1 MFTALLAFWLTSSY
15 FSVDVYNWWYIGLYP
30 GFLGILCSIIGK
42 KDKQKKNYTIWS
54 LPCGMEQIWDAK
66 ILVGIKMSAVAV
78 AGLTLFSMMGQML
91 LESVGNLK
99 MRQAI
104 PISAQILAGIV
115 LWLTTLWEI
124 PFCLLLAQKISTFLM
139 LVIHV
144 GIYSILSTSVS
155 LKPWFALFPGAITS
169 RLMCVVIKVMPNG
182 LPFEPGQV
190 TYSPELGRVSGLL
203 IGIPAA
209 LLWFLVFWLAGRTW
223 FESRWQ
229 NDKTCDGKCPGGTFE
244 NEAYFFNSVSCG
256 GAGYHRWFHA
266 VLLSRDH
273 RKSHGT
279 DHGIF

>member
-1 MFTALLAFWLTSSY
+1 M
-15 FSVDVYNWWYIGLYP
+15 
-30 GFLGILCSIIGK
+30 
-42 KDKQKKNYTIWS
+42 
-54 LPCGMEQIWDAK
+54 
-66 ILVGIKMSAVAV
+66 
-78 AGLTLFSMMGQML
+78 
-91 LESVGNLK
+91 
-99 MRQAI
+99 
-104 PISAQILAGIV
+104 
-115 LWLTTLWEI
+115 WLTTLWEI

-223 FESRWQ
+223 F
-229 NDKTCDGKCPGGTFE
+229 
-244 NEAYFFNSVSCG
+244 
-256 GAGYHRWFHA
+256 
-266 VLLSRDH
+266 
-273 RKSHGT
+273 RKQVAE
-279 DHGIF
+279 

>member
-1 MFTALLAFWLTSSY
+1 
-15 FSVDVYNWWYIGLYP
+15 
-30 GFLGILCSIIGK
+30 
-42 KDKQKKNYTIWS
+42 
-54 LPCGMEQIWDAK
+54 
-66 ILVGIKMSAVAV
+66 
-78 AGLTLFSMMGQML
+78 
-91 LESVGNLK
+91 

-104 PISAQILAGIV
+104 PIPAQILAGIV

-203 IGIPAA
+203 IGIPCRIS
-209 LLWFLVFWLAGRTW
+209 VVSGILAGR
-223 FESRWQ
+223 Q
-229 NDKTCDGKCPGGTFE
+229 NMVSKAGGRMTKRVMGSVRAELLKMKHTFLIPLHVAVPVIIAGFMLFYYRGTIG
-244 NEAYFFNSVSCG
+244 NPMGQTMAYFE
-256 GAGYHRWFHA
+256 
-266 VLLSRDH
+266 LI
-273 RKSHGT
+273 
-279 DHGIF
+279 GIGFRLW

>member
-1 MFTALLAFWLTSSY
+1 MVTALRHGTDLGRKNPCRNK
-15 FSVDVYNWWYIGLYP
+15 DVG
-30 GFLGILCSIIGK
+30 GCSCWT
-42 KDKQKKNYTIWS
+42 Y
-54 LPCGMEQIWDAK
+54 
-66 ILVGIKMSAVAV
+66 AV
-78 AGLTLFSMMGQML
+78 SMMGQML

-104 PISAQILAGIV
+104 PIPAQILAGIV

-223 FESRWQ
+223 F
-229 NDKTCDGKCPGGTFE
+229 
-244 NEAYFFNSVSCG
+244 
-256 GAGYHRWFHA
+256 
-266 VLLSRDH
+266 
-273 RKSHGT
+273 RKQVAE
-279 DHGIF
+279 

>member
-1 MFTALLAFWLTSSY
+1 MMYRMKQNAAGLASICILSTMVMVMVSTTVCMFVGF
-15 FSVDVYNWWYIGLYP
+15 DDEINILYP
-30 GFLGILCSIIGK
+30 YEINVQTGYSEVKENVSEQSSDII
-42 KDKQKKNYTIWS
+42 QFI
-54 LPCGMEQIWDAK
+54 
-66 ILVGIKMSAVAV
+66 VAV

-104 PISAQILAGIV
+104 PIPAQVLAGIV

-223 FESRWQ
+223 F
-229 NDKTCDGKCPGGTFE
+229 
-244 NEAYFFNSVSCG
+244 
-256 GAGYHRWFHA
+256 
-266 VLLSRDH
+266 
-273 RKSHGT
+273 RKQVAE
-279 DHGIF
+279 

>member
-1 MFTALLAFWLTSSY
+1 MTKRVMGSVRAELLKMKHTFLIPFHVAVPVIIAGFMLFYYRGTIGNPMGQTMAY
-15 FSVDVYNWWYIGLYP
+15 FELIGIGLP
-30 GFLGILCSIIGK
+30 FVVSIVCAGNIGLEEQNHFQVFLGNYKVKGK
-42 KDKQKKNYTIWS
+42 GFVVKGVV
-54 LPCGMEQIWDAK
+54 LFGMGVLAIFGA
-66 ILVGIKMSAVAV
+66 AVAV

-104 PISAQILAGIV
+104 PIPAQILAGIV

-223 FESRWQ
+223 F
-229 NDKTCDGKCPGGTFE
+229 
-244 NEAYFFNSVSCG
+244 
-256 GAGYHRWFHA
+256 
-266 VLLSRDH
+266 
-273 RKSHGT
+273 RKQVAE
-279 DHGIF
+279 

>member
-1 MFTALLAFWLTSSY
+1 MRHYFQAEQLKYRHTSVAAITLGMPMFTALLAFWLTSSY

-99 MRQAI
+99 MR
-104 PISAQILAGIV
+104 
-115 LWLTTLWEI
+115 LTTLWEI

-223 FESRWQ
+223 F
-229 NDKTCDGKCPGGTFE
+229 
-244 NEAYFFNSVSCG
+244 
-256 GAGYHRWFHA
+256 
-266 VLLSRDH
+266 
-273 RKSHGT
+273 RKQVAE
-279 DHGIF
+279 

>member
-1 MFTALLAFWLTSSY
+1 MLRKTGVPRVEHMMKEYPFQLSGGQRQRVMIAMALVCKPEILIADEPTTAL
-15 FSVDVYNWWYIGLYP
+15 DV
-30 GFLGILCSIIGK
+30 
-42 KDKQKKNYTIWS
+42 TI
-54 LPCGMEQIWDAK
+54 Q
-66 ILVGIKMSAVAV
+66 
-78 AGLTLFSMMGQML
+78 
-91 LESVGNLK
+91 
-99 MRQAI
+99 
-104 PISAQILAGIV
+104 AQILAGIV
-115 LWLTTLWEI
+115 LWITTLWEI

-223 FESRWQ
+223 F
-229 NDKTCDGKCPGGTFE
+229 
-244 NEAYFFNSVSCG
+244 
-256 GAGYHRWFHA
+256 
-266 VLLSRDH
+266 
-273 RKSHGT
+273 RKQVAE
-279 DHGIF
+279 

>member
-1 MFTALLAFWLTSSY
+1 MKHYFQAEQLKYRHTSVAAITLGMPVFTALLAFWLTSSY
-15 FSVDVYNWWYIGLYP
+15 FPLMCTTGGTSGCIR
-30 GFLGILCSIIGK
+30 GFWAFCAASSGKGQTEKELHDMVTALRHGTDLGR
-42 KDKQKKNYTIWS
+42 
-54 LPCGMEQIWDAK
+54 K

-104 PISAQILAGIV
+104 PIPAQILAGIV

-223 FESRWQ
+223 F
-229 NDKTCDGKCPGGTFE
+229 
-244 NEAYFFNSVSCG
+244 
-256 GAGYHRWFHA
+256 
-266 VLLSRDH
+266 
-273 RKSHGT
+273 RKQVAE
-279 DHGIF
+279 

>member
-1 MFTALLAFWLTSSY
+1 MKHYFQAEQLKYRHTSVAAITFGMPVFTALLAFWLTSSY
-15 FSVDVYNWWYIGLYP
+15 FSIDVYNWWYIGLYP

-54 LPCGMEQIWDAK
+54 LPCGLEQIWDAK

-104 PISAQILAGIV
+104 PIPAQILAGIV

-139 LVIHV
+139 LMIHV

-190 TYSPELGRVSGLL
+190 TYSR
-203 IGIPAA
+203 
-209 LLWFLVFWLAGRTW
+209 
-223 FESRWQ
+223 
-229 NDKTCDGKCPGGTFE
+229 
-244 NEAYFFNSVSCG
+244 NS
-256 GAGYHRWFHA
+256 AE
-266 VLLSRDH
+266 
-273 RKSHGT
+273 
-279 DHGIF
+279 

>member
-1 MFTALLAFWLTSSY
+1 MKHYFQAEQLKYRHTSVAAITFGMPVFTALLAFWLTSSY

-30 GFLGILCSIIGK
+30 AFLGILCSIIGK

-66 ILVGIKMSAVAV
+66 ILVGM
-78 AGLTLFSMMGQML
+78 
-91 LESVGNLK
+91 K

-104 PISAQILAGIV
+104 PIPAQILAGIV

-223 FESRWQ
+223 F
-229 NDKTCDGKCPGGTFE
+229 
-244 NEAYFFNSVSCG
+244 
-256 GAGYHRWFHA
+256 
-266 VLLSRDH
+266 
-273 RKSHGT
+273 RKQVAE
-279 DHGIF
+279 

>member
-1 MFTALLAFWLTSSY
+1 MNHETLFSGGTVKIPSYLRGSNYARYAGVYGVAGILADLFL

-42 KDKQKKNYTIWS
+42 RTNRKELHDMVTA
-54 LPCGMEQIWDAK
+54 LRHGTDLGRK

-104 PISAQILAGIV
+104 PIPAQILAGIV

-223 FESRWQ
+223 F
-229 NDKTCDGKCPGGTFE
+229 
-244 NEAYFFNSVSCG
+244 
-256 GAGYHRWFHA
+256 
-266 VLLSRDH
+266 
-273 RKSHGT
+273 RKQVAE
-279 DHGIF
+279 

>member
-1 MFTALLAFWLTSSY
+1 MKHYFQAEQLKYRHTSVAAITFGMPVFTALLAFWLTSSY
-15 FSVDVYNWWYIGLYP
+15 FSIDVYNWWYIGLYP

-104 PISAQILAGIV
+104 PIPAQILAGIV

-144 GIYSILSTSVS
+144 GIYSILSMSVS

-223 FESRWQ
+223 F
-229 NDKTCDGKCPGGTFE
+229 
-244 NEAYFFNSVSCG
+244 
-256 GAGYHRWFHA
+256 
-266 VLLSRDH
+266 
-273 RKSHGT
+273 RKQVAE
-279 DHGIF
+279 

>member
-1 MFTALLAFWLTSSY
+1 MVTALRHGTDLGRKNPCRNK
-15 FSVDVYNWWYIGLYP
+15 DVG
-30 GFLGILCSIIGK
+30 GCSCWT
-42 KDKQKKNYTIWS
+42 Y
-54 LPCGMEQIWDAK
+54 
-66 ILVGIKMSAVAV
+66 AV
-78 AGLTLFSMMGQML
+78 FHDGQML

-104 PISAQILAGIV
+104 PIPAQILAGIV

-223 FESRWQ
+223 F
-229 NDKTCDGKCPGGTFE
+229 
-244 NEAYFFNSVSCG
+244 
-256 GAGYHRWFHA
+256 
-266 VLLSRDH
+266 
-273 RKSHGT
+273 RKQVAE
-279 DHGIF
+279 

>member
-1 MFTALLAFWLTSSY
+1 MKHYFQAEQLKYRHTSVAAITLGMPMFTALLAFWLTSSY
-15 FSVDVYNWWYIGLYP
+15 FSIDVYNWWYIGLYP

-66 ILVGIKMSAVAV
+66 ILVGIKMSAIAV
-78 AGLTLFSMMGQML
+78 AGLTLFSMMGQTL

-104 PISAQILAGIV
+104 PIPAQILAGIV

-139 LVIHV
+139 LVLHV

-182 LPFEPGQV
+182 LPFEPGQM

-209 LLWFLVFWLAGRTW
+209 LLWFFVFWLAGRTW
-223 FESRWQ
+223 F
-229 NDKTCDGKCPGGTFE
+229 
-244 NEAYFFNSVSCG
+244 
-256 GAGYHRWFHA
+256 
-266 VLLSRDH
+266 
-273 RKSHGT
+273 RKQVAE
-279 DHGIF
+279 